1 MGLNLIGSIINPNL
15 GQIFETWSLQNQ
27 DLVQA
32 AAHSYGERI
41 VSETM
46 NRLISEN
53 SDVAESLDLVYRL
66 HVLNTIQNNLSTL
79 TMSGVI
85 SLENAKLVK
94 SEFNALCTKVAD
106 ICPELVTSFGIPEEL
121 LSAPI
126 ARDWQGFN
134 QYDNRGEVQPGVF

>member
-1 MGLNLIGSIINPNL
+1 
-15 GQIFETWSLQNQ
+15 
-27 DLVQA
+27 
-32 AAHSYGERI
+32 
-41 VSETM
+41 M

-66 HVLNTIQNNLSTL
+66 HALNTIQNNLSTL

-85 SLENAKLVK
+85 SLENAKLVNIRILPVFFNLFPVQVK

-134 QYDNRGEVQPGVF
+134 QFDNRGEVQPGVF